1 MSDQTILIILTVL
14 ATALVGL
21 GIYRTY
27 VLAKKA
33 EPKALGAVVLAALHA
48 AEMEVAAKQAAANAA
63 TAEAANAA
71 AQLSQIRAQVA
82 GVTHVA
88 PVA

>member
-14 ATALVGL
+14 ATVLIGIALF
-21 GIYRTY
+21 RAY
-27 VLAKKA
+27 VAAKKV

-63 TAEAANAA
+63 AADATNAA
-71 AQLSQIRAQVA
+71 AQLAQIRAQVA
-82 GVTHVA
+82 GIHVA

>member
-1 MSDQTILIILTVL
+1 MSDQTIVIILTVL

-48 AEMEVAAKQAAANAA
+48 VELEVVAKQAAADAA
-63 TAEAANAA
+63 KAEAANAVS
-71 AQLSQIRAQVA
+71 QLAQIRA
-82 GVTHVA
+82 
-88 PVA
+88 